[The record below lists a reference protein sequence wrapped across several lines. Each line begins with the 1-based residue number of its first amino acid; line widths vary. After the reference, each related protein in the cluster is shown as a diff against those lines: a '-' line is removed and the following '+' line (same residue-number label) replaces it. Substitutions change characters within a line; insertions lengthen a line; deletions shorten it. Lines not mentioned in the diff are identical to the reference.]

1 MSPGEGAGHTRLLR
15 SELGLLFRRR
25 RNQVLLAVLAAVPV
39 LIAVAVKVN
48 GGTGGG
54 GEGGTIFASI
64 TQNGVF
70 SALAALL
77 AISPLFLPLGIAVV
91 AGDAIAGEASTGTLR
106 YLLTV
111 PVRRTRLLTVK
122 FAAVIVWCVSC
133 VVAVAVVGLAIG
145 TALFPSGDV
154 VLLSGRTVSYGAGCG
169 RLLLVAAYVAATVVM
184 VGALGVF
191 VSTLTEVPLAAMA
204 ATLAL
209 TIVSEVVDQIPQ
221 LSSVHPWLATHYWQ
235 SWIDLLRDPVPSTQ
249 LVHGLLLTLG
259 YVAVLACLAWARFVG
274 KDVTS

>member
-1 MSPGEGAGHTRLLR
+1 MSPAEGSGRARLLR
-15 SELGLLFRRR
+15 SELSLLFRRR
-25 RNQVLLAVLAAVPV
+25 RNQVLLAVLAAIPV

-111 PVRRTRLLTVK
+111 PVCRTRLLAVK
-122 FAAVIVWCVSC
+122 FAAVVVWCLCC
-133 VVAVAVVGLAIG
+133 VVVVAAVGLAIG
-145 TALFPSGDV
+145 TALFPSGEV
-154 VLLSGRTVSYGAGCG
+154 VLLSGRAISYGAGCW
-169 RLLLVAAYVAATVVM
+169 RLLLVAAYVAATVIM
-184 VGALGVF
+184 VGALGLF

-221 LSSVHPWLATHYWQ
+221 LSGLHPWLATHYWQ
-235 SWIDLLRDPVPSTQ
+235 SWIDLLRDPVPSAQ
-249 LVHGLLLTLG
+249 LVRGLLLTLG
-259 YVAVLACLAWARFVG
+259 YIAVFVSLAWARFLG

>member
-1 MSPGEGAGHTRLLR
+1 MSPAEAAGRSQLLR
-15 SELGLLFRRR
+15 SELSLLFRRR
-25 RNQVLLAVLAAVPV
+25 RNQVLLLVLAAVPV
-39 LIAVAVKVN
+39 LIAVAVKFN
-48 GGTGGG
+48 GGTGG

-111 PVRRTRLLTVK
+111 PVRRTRLLAVK
-122 FAAVIVWCVSC
+122 LIAVVIWCLSC
-133 VVAVAVVGLAIG
+133 VVAVAAVGLAIG
-145 TALFPSGDV
+145 TMLFPSGDV
-154 VLLSGRTVSYGAGCG
+154 VLLSGRTVSYGTGCW
-169 RLLLVAAYVAATVVM
+169 RLVLVAAYVTATVIM
-184 VGALGVF
+184 VGALGLF
-191 VSTLTEVPLAAMA
+191 VSTVTEVPLAAMA

-209 TIVSEVVDQIPQ
+209 TIVSEVIDQVPQ
-221 LSSVHPWLATHYWQ
+221 LSGLHPWLATHYWL

-259 YVAVLACLAWARFVG
+259 YVAVLVSLAWARFLG